1 MRWMRDPKDIGDE
14 HEDIISVGKP
24 EANTC
29 EFQV

>member
-1 MRWMRDPKDIGDE
+1 MGDTKDMAHE
-14 HEDIISVGKP
+14 HKDIISVGKP